1 MVEGLGFCVIYR
13 ARVHPEKEA
22 KYVAAW
28 SRLTSRIRDERG
40 GLGSRL
46 HKGDDGL
53 WYAYAQWPSEQARAD
68 AFARPSADPAAQA
81 DMADCIIEHFP
92 EIRLTPVNDH
102 LVPAS
107 TWSADPA
114 GDLPPPASPPA

>member
-22 KYVAAW
+22 KYVDAW

-53 WYAYAQWPSEQARAD
+53 WYAYAQWPSEQARAE
-68 AFARPSADPAAQA
+68 AFAQPSVDPAAQA

-92 EIRLTPVNDH
+92 EVR
-102 LVPAS
+102 LVPVEDQLLPAC
-107 TWSADPA
+107 TWKADPA
-114 GDLPPPASPPA
+114 GDLPEFASPPA